1 MNRRR
6 NSAAPKRWASTAI
19 LLQCVACPR
28 RARREPPRRGPL
40 SDGAAPLPLPSPAE
54 PQVALPSPRV
64 RFAVRDQSAWVERT
78 SDATTSLFYAASAG
92 FRRSNR
98 SCSSG
103 CSRPSG
109 GALSQKPS
117 RGTFRDSAT
126 GTAFRDN
133 SAMLREPLFGTNL
146 LRPAIERFRETR
158 STELT
163 LAADTTTQTVYCGNG
178 DAFFGNGV
186 SA

>member
-6 NSAAPKRWASTAI
+6 NLAAPKRWASTAI

-40 SDGAAPLPLPSPAE
+40 SDGAAPLPPPSPAE

-109 GALSQKPS
+109 GTLSQKPS

-126 GTAFRDN
+126 VRG
-133 SAMLREPLFGTNL
+133 FGT
-146 LRPAIERFRETR
+146 
-158 STELT
+158 
-163 LAADTTTQTVYCGNG
+163 TQPCCGNPFSG
-178 DAFFGNGV
+178 RIYCVPLSSVFGKPDLR
-186 SA
+186 S